1 MYEPDSKVILV
12 WIRGDVTAAVAED
25 GAPWADQPGRVIE
38 HARELA
44 ERGCDVEV
52 WTCLCGDGPQA
63 VRLLGRV
70 EVRRFPCGDCG
81 SVRRPTTCE
90 YVSEFV
96 NRAGERLAQLAGS
109 IPTLVGHSWDA
120 GIAARQ
126 LAVRFG
132 LPLVFVPHVLGV
144 EERPAPPA
152 DGLTA
157 RELGRRVREERETCR
172 AASRVVAR
180 TVEQRELLVG
190 EAYGVRL
197 ERVALSR
204 VGPRIARL
212 SDRPLGVESRLV
224 SASARLEDCVL

>member
-25 GAPWADQPGRVIE
+25 GAPWVDQPARVVE

-44 ERGCDVEV
+44 ERGCDVEI
-52 WTCLCGDGPQA
+52 WTRLCGDGRQA
-63 VRLLGRV
+63 VRILGRV
-70 EVRRFPCGDCG
+70 EVRRFACGDCG
-81 SVRRPTTCE
+81 SVRRPSPCE

-96 NRAGERLAQLAGS
+96 SRAGERLAELAGS

-120 GIAARQ
+120 GIAVRQ

-132 LPLVFVPHVLGV
+132 LPMVFVPHVLGL
-144 EERPAPPA
+144 EEHPVPPG
-152 DGLTA
+152 DGTAA
-157 RELGRRVREERETCR
+157 RELARRVREERETCR

-180 TVEQRELLVG
+180 TVEQREMLIA
-190 EAYGVRL
+190 EPYAVRL

-204 VGPRIARL
+204 AGTRASRL
-212 SDRPLGVESRLV
+212 ADRPLGVESRLV